1 MITKSCTLLFY
12 ILILFIRSMKS
23 GHSKQFCL
31 LFCLLLCPVL
41 DLPVDRCQSV
51 CLQKHIRLAEMLTSE
66 KAAVCRERTWMRCF
80 QDQML
85 WIIVQHRFFHLCRS
99 APQQKDHRAVLLIQ
113 DADGCIGKF
122 FPSNPPVG
130 ICLMCTHGE
139 NRVQQQYALFR
150 PFRQIPIIR
159 DITATVIVQFF
170 INIYKRRRY
179 LYIWF
184 HRKTKSMCLSIPMV
198 RVLP

>member
-1 MITKSCTLLFY
+1 MFAAKKSAICG
-12 ILILFIRSMKS
+12 K
-23 GHSKQFCL
+23 
-31 LFCLLLCPVL
+31 
-41 DLPVDRCQSV
+41 
-51 CLQKHIRLAEMLTSE
+51 
-66 KAAVCRERTWMRCF
+66 RTWMRCF

-85 WIIVQHRFFHLCRS
+85 RISVQHGFFHLSRS
-99 APQQKDHRAVLLIQ
+99 APQQKYHWTILLIQ
-113 DADGCIGKF
+113 DADCCIGKF

-130 ICLMCTHGE
+130 ICLMCTHGQ

-198 RVLP
+198 RILP